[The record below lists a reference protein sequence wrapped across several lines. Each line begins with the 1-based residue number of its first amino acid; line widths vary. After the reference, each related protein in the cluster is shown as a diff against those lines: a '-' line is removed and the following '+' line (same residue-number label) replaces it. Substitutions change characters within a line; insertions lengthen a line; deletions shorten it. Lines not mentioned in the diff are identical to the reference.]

1 MQHAC
6 AGSRSL
12 FPAEGLAH
20 RIVGLL
26 RSDLPYLTGFG
37 QGSCISSAIRSIWKH
52 LPTGRE
58 HDKPRQP
65 VKCR

>member
-1 MQHAC
+1 M
-6 AGSRSL
+6 
-12 FPAEGLAH
+12 
-20 RIVGLL
+20 GLL